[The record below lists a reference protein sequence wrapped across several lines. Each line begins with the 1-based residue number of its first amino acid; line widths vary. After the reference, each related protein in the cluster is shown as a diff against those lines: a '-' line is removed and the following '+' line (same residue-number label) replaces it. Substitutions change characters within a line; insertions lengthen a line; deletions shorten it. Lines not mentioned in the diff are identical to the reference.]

1 METLLD
7 RFLPD
12 PSADAWTAKWR
23 AFRTSRPTV
32 SSKLDAAIG
41 KQSTRSID
49 AKRSLSEC
57 SMDHPSTARSEE
69 RWDRT
74 FMVSVDTDD
83 GAAHGAFGAFL
94 GPKTRD
100 VPKKRTMWSVIF

>member
-1 METLLD
+1 
-7 RFLPD
+7 
-12 PSADAWTAKWR
+12 
-23 AFRTSRPTV
+23 
-32 SSKLDAAIG
+32 
-41 KQSTRSID
+41 
-49 AKRSLSEC
+49 
-57 SMDHPSTARSEE
+57 MDHPSTARSEE

-100 VPKKRTMWSVIF
+100 VPKKRTMCVVSDILDMVEIAKSFPKPRSYFGTKEVSDAYKNLAVYF